1 MSHEKKTV
9 TVTFEVDEAAARF
22 VIETLRRGKAYPIID
37 GALIGTAVLK
47 GLDKAFPPI
56 PPDADLIIFA
66 VGPGAI
72 ERHHFFR
79 TDTGRWKRA
88 WEDDADAVTWEHLF
102 KERGNPTHIYK
113 EVTQ

>member
-9 TVTFEVDEAAARF
+9 TVTFEVDEAAAR
-22 VIETLRRGKAYPIID
+22 VLIETLRRGKAYPIID

-56 PPDADLIIFA
+56 PPEPDGDLIVYIDADTA
-66 VGPGAI
+66 KK
-72 ERHHFFR
+72 HHYHR
-79 TDTGRWKRA
+79 TADGRWRHQGDVFA
-88 WEDDADAVTWEHLF
+88 EIWTSLF
-102 KERGNPTHIYK
+102 NARGNPDHIYK